1 MSKERMCAKSPRS
14 LVFRSQ
20 CLVLFKSKFNHF
32 LSITNCKI
40 GF

>member
-20 CLVLFKSKFNHF
+20 CFVLIKSKFNHF
-32 LSITNCKI
+32 FITNSKI